1 MPSNYSSTIS
11 TFLQGWLGYQNKSLR
26 ISKDLMPS
34 LFPKTLQHR
43 NGPAAF
49 SSDKQLRFRGLSW
62 KPPKKNRWR
71 LSPWRRVSVKGCT
84 QQPRVIPV
92 DVIWKVWGLP
102 GYLQISA
109 LQIQHWRIFSQ
120 SSSKS
125 SSESAASSVKL
136 WELAAVPRVCVLL
149 SQRSVLTVW
158 LISVPLALTEKRLK
172 VLPMGIKTVW
182 LHWVSP
188 ALRLRSWM
196 EFSMK
201 LELISPALL
210 PPMTFPYTTLPL
222 LITVSA
228 SDLNISKSP
237 GAGPEDRRSRQQPPP
252 VWMGKKLPWVNNGIS
267 TTQPQ
272 LVIAG
277 FMVATNSMQQPNQ
290 PSWKSKGTPRI
301 STRFPA
307 SGRGCKKKR
316 SHSPPPTHPKKM
328 SKKSLK
334 QIPNGCFFPNSRM
347 LWGLCTI

>member
-1 MPSNYSSTIS
+1 MEEFY
-11 TFLQGWLGYQNKSLR
+11 
-26 ISKDLMPS
+26 
-34 LFPKTLQHR
+34 
-43 NGPAAF
+43 
-49 SSDKQLRFRGLSW
+49 
-62 KPPKKNRWR
+62 
-71 LSPWRRVSVKGCT
+71 
-84 QQPRVIPV
+84 
-92 DVIWKVWGLP
+92 
-102 GYLQISA
+102 
-109 LQIQHWRIFSQ
+109 SQ

-158 LISVPLALTEKRLK
+158 LILVPLALTEKCLK

-196 EFSMK
+196 EFSIK

-267 TTQPQ
+267 TSNLNWWSPDLWLPPTVCNNPTNHHGNLRAPPEFQ
-272 LVIAG
+272 LGSQLQDEDA
-277 FMVATNSMQQPNQ
+277 
-290 PSWKSKGTPRI
+290 
-301 STRFPA
+301 
-307 SGRGCKKKR
+307 KKKEVT
-316 SHSPPPTHPKKM
+316 HHHPPPQKKCQ
-328 SKKSLK
+328 K
-334 QIPNGCFFPNSRM
+334 NV
-347 LWGLCTI
+347 